1 MSNSHSRNNFY
12 HIPFNIN
19 NNIKINYKQKS
30 NSLNNN
36 RKNDK
41 SHSNNTSLSSNI
53 SRSISKNEFKN
64 KNPLTERNLIQNKLD
79 EYKKLIDRKITE
91 MTRNKKKINLNKT
104 THYRSLSNKEKSLE
118 YDMSLRYN
126 DINKKLNDVS
136 IRIIK
141 GDINKYKTPNKNK
154 FTKSYK
160 RNIYSKQN
168 SSKKLSRKL
177 IKKGE
182 IPLNE
187 NKLEFFSNS
196 NINGYKANYNS
207 SSLSSVNR
215 TNIKNNNNISLRQ
228 FIFSKLSTN
237 HNTNKTIFKT
247 KF

>member
-1 MSNSHSRNNFY
+1 
-12 HIPFNIN
+12 
-19 NNIKINYKQKS
+19 
-30 NSLNNN
+30 
-36 RKNDK
+36 
-41 SHSNNTSLSSNI
+41 
-53 SRSISKNEFKN
+53 
-64 KNPLTERNLIQNKLD
+64 
-79 EYKKLIDRKITE
+79 
-91 MTRNKKKINLNKT
+91 
-104 THYRSLSNKEKSLE
+104 
-118 YDMSLRYN
+118 MSLRYN
-126 DINKKLNDVS
+126 DLHQKLNDVS

-168 SSKKLSRKL
+168 SSKKLSSKL

-207 SSLSSVNR
+207 SSLSSINK
-215 TNIKNNNNISLRQ
+215 TNFKSNNNISIRQ

-237 HNTNKTIFKT
+237 NNNK
-247 KF
+247 

>member
-30 NSLNNN
+30 NSLKNNK
-36 RKNDK
+36 RIDK
-41 SHSNNTSLSSNI
+41 SHRNNTSLSSNI
-53 SRSISKNEFKN
+53 SRSISKNE
-64 KNPLTERNLIQNKLD
+64 
-79 EYKKLIDRKITE
+79 
-91 MTRNKKKINLNKT
+91 TRNKKKINLNKSS
-104 THYRSLSNKEKSLE
+104 HYRSLSNKEKSLE

-126 DINKKLNDVS
+126 DLHQKLNDVS

-154 FTKSYK
+154 FNKSCR
-160 RNIYSKQN
+160 RNIYSKKS
-168 SSKKLSRKL
+168 SSKKLSSKL